1 MKKEISEE
9 NIVEEKDNIFSNNMS
24 TVKES
29 KKFLCVSLLKSG
41 PSKIK
46 SNDPNEFSDTIK
58 KSEVSWVDCKVNDL
72 VNESKKIADRYNFN
86 SNLIEALIESKYSAY
101 EDFDK
106 ELGLTLPAIR
116 VQGLDVEVN
125 KLLILM
131 KENLIITI
139 HTERVTRTRMFA
151 KYAESFLKKI
161 PTKKSREDKVSLVL
175 IRILDEN
182 SDKNFEGLRKIEEES
197 DEINK
202 LLIDPKTPRI
212 KISSEIYR
220 MKHALITYLNALW
233 ASVDVIHSLR
243 YGDAELI
250 TDDKTILVRMTV
262 LSKDLTMHISLSEHM
277 SEVLASGMEVMQ
289 SIYNNQLQVLNN
301 RLSLMM
307 VWLTI
312 FGTAVLVPNTLG
324 TIYGIPQ
331 VSEHLKWHTILYSL
345 ILSSVLSGLIV
356 YYYIKSK
363 KMIPEKVE

>member
-1 MKKEISEE
+1 MTKK
-9 NIVEEKDNIFSNNMS
+9 VLEEKNIEERDDLFSNNIS
-24 TVKES
+24 TFKES
-29 KKFLCVSLLKSG
+29 KKFLFVSLLKSG
-41 PSKIK
+41 PLKIK
-46 SNDPNEFSDTIK
+46 SNNPNEFLNIIK
-58 KSEVSWVDCKVNDL
+58 KSEVSWIDCKVSDL
-72 VNESKKIADRYNFN
+72 LNESKKIAETHNFN
-86 SNLIEALIESKYSAY
+86 PNLIEALIDAKYSAY
-101 EDFDK
+101 EDLDT

-125 KLLILM
+125 KLLVLM
-131 KENLIITI
+131 KDNLVITI

-161 PTKKSREDKVSLVL
+161 PRNKSKQDKVSLVL

-182 SDKNFEGLRKIEEES
+182 NDKNFEGLRKIEEES

-202 LLIDPKTPRI
+202 LLIDPGTPRA
-212 KISSEIYR
+212 KVSSEIYK

-250 TDDKTILVRMTV
+250 TDDKTILARITV
-262 LSKDLTMHISLSEHM
+262 LSKDLTMHLSLSEHM
-277 SEVLASGMEVMQ
+277 SEVLASGMEVLQ
-289 SIYNNQLQVLNN
+289 SIYNNQLQILNN

-307 VWLTI
+307 VWLTV

-345 ILSSVLSGLIV
+345 ILSSILSGLIV
-356 YYYIKSK
+356 YYYIKKK
-363 KMIPEKVE
+363 KMIPGKVD